1 MTDTPTDP
9 AAINFI
15 RAMRRVA
22 IARLCEDGG
31 EEGVL
36 GQMTDH
42 GNLTCTATPGNITGD
57 GEQLYQTQFAINGK
71 PISIEDAWHIA
82 MGEPLDTPS
91 HIR

>member
-1 MTDTPTDP
+1 MSDTLPDP

-31 EEGVL
+31 EAGVL

-42 GNLTCTATPGNITGD
+42 GNLTCTATPGHVTGD
-57 GEQLYQTQFAINGK
+57 GEQLYQTRFAINGK
-71 PISIEDAWHIA
+71 PISMVDAERIA
-82 MGEPLDTPS
+82 MGESLDPPS

>member
-22 IARLCEDGG
+22 IARLCGDGG
-31 EEGVL
+31 EAGVL

-42 GNLTCTATPGNITGD
+42 GNLTCTATPG
-57 GEQLYQTQFAINGK
+57 GETVDSVPIYHTQFAINGK
-71 PISIEDAWHIA
+71 PISVIDAERIA